1 MKIGMITALS
11 AALLS
16 PLATAGIS
24 IVAIPDTPTIE
35 APTADAVDVSITPE
49 ISGTAPSATRT
60 GPPTPALVKA
70 ESEDYPVSLDTAE
83 WLFFEPQDNLT
94 ILGGYEQSYPDLA
107 TSKKDWIISSPISF
121 SIDDETVTDLQIYNN
136 GTVILLNS
144 NGDELAWVDANP
156 DYTSR
161 YQSGEVNAVIYVRAI
176 SSTLM
181 TVTWQFEN
189 SEFSQ
194 TTWSNTLQA
203 VIETTEPAVGFKMS
217 LTDFDDDF
225 FTINNGYLGCGIR
238 YTRNIDSVDTIFY
251 GSASYTPA
259 ELKTAY
265 DASKESD
272 SPSNASRVCYF
283 DLLHSLTNANP
294 IKLAQY
300 DDPTPVEAAVPAFHK
315 VTTDENPHTLTTE
328 EMLEPGKNYA
338 ALLRYAVTDNENFNA
353 YSAWSEQIEFSTELN
368 TKYAMSANATS
379 AFTQGVAKTLTFT
392 LTNNG
397 SDAGEPRAEVRLPFN
412 VLSGV
417 KGTFNAAMAEGI
429 TASCNTSV
437 VGTVTT
443 LGCTLKGLAAGE
455 SADFT
460 ATITLNDLGS
470 QDIEYRVCETLLE
483 GCTNASFKT
492 LNVTVSA
499 QASEAPG
506 NGDDTS
512 SSSSGGGST
521 FWFLLLSLPLT
532 LLRRSR

>member
-1 MKIGMITALS
+1 MEIRTITALS

-16 PLATAGIS
+16 PLATAGVS

-49 ISGTAPSATRT
+49 ISGTAASATRT
-60 GPPTPALVKA
+60 GPPTVAIAVA

-83 WLFFEPQDNLT
+83 WLFFEPQENLT
-94 ILGGYEQSYPDLA
+94 LLGGYKQSSADLY
-107 TSKKDWIISSPISF
+107 TSEKTWTIPSPLNFTIDGSTVSQL
-121 SIDDETVTDLQIYNN
+121 SITNHGTVELLDETDA
-136 GTVILLNS
+136 ILAKVS
-144 NGDELAWVDANP
+144 AQP
-156 DYTSR
+156 YYTSSI
-161 YQSGEVNAVIYVRAI
+161 QSAEPNALI
-176 SSTLM
+176 SVKKESDTLM
-181 TVTWQFEN
+181 TITWGLASSDGADVEWTGKF
-189 SEFSQ
+189 
-194 TTWSNTLQA
+194 QA
-203 VIETTEPAVGFKMS
+203 VIETIKPTVGFKMS
-217 LTDFDDDF
+217 YSDFEDPF
-225 FTINNGYLGCGIR
+225 FTLGAETLSCYIRFSESLMGGRYKLSDLKSRHDNDSSSTSSRACFYNEASGEDFSVEGI
-238 YTRNIDSVDTIFY
+238 YTSQFN
-251 GSASYTPA
+251 TPA
-259 ELKTAY
+259 P
-265 DASKESD
+265 SD
-272 SPSNASRVCYF
+272 Q
-283 DLLHSLTNANP
+283 SL
-294 IKLAQY
+294 
-300 DDPTPVEAAVPAFHK
+300 PTFLEVS
-315 VTTDENPHTLTTE
+315 TTENPHTLTSDE
-328 EMLEPGKNYA
+328 ALEPGTKYG
-338 ALLRYAVTDNENFNA
+338 ALLRYSMNDGDSFNA
-353 YSAWSEQIEFSTELN
+353 YSAWSEQIEFTTELN
-368 TKYAMSANATS
+368 TEYAMSANATS

-437 VGTVTT
+437 IGTITT

-483 GCTNASFKT
+483 GCTGASYNT

-506 NGDDTS
+506 NEDDTS

-521 FWFLLLSLPLT
+521 FWFLLLGLPLT